1 MHFTEEQLKHY
12 AKPLSDTE
20 KNMCKN
26 VIKMVRESLQTLGFE
41 AEGDIDVLNEDTFSY
56 RIKMK
61 KSSASYKINIFVK
74 GSYANNTNVR
84 QNSDVD
90 IAIVREDVF
99 YTQFRKGVNREN
111 YNFTQANESPFAY
124 KDEVEKALKQKF
136 DSADIQRGNKAI
148 RINGNTYRKEADC
161 VPCLRYRDY
170 RKDFSFNTENYVG
183 GIKIFSDKG
192 EEIINYPE
200 QHIDNGVIKNK
211 NTNYNYKKM
220 VRIIKEMRHQ
230 LIEQGNKN
238 AKNTSSFGVEGLIWN
253 IPDFYFI
260 KYSSF
265 GFIFE
270 ELINYLEMKLSDINY
285 FKEANGILNLCNTP
299 EKIKI
304 YQQFVRDLGN
314 HFNYKYGASNGA

>member
-1 MHFTEEQLKHY
+1 MHFTEEQLKRY

-90 IAIVREDVF
+90 IAVVREDVF
-99 YTQFRKGVNREN
+99 YTEFRTGVSRES
-111 YNFTQANESPFAY
+111 YNLTQANESFFAY
-124 KDEVEKALKQKF
+124 KDEVEEALKQKF
-136 DSADIQRGNKAI
+136 GSTEVQRGNKAI

-170 RKDFSFNTENYVG
+170 QKDFSFNTENYVG

-192 EEIINYPE
+192 EKIINYPE

-211 NTNYNYKKM
+211 STSYNYKKM
-220 VRIIKEMRHQ
+220 VRIIKEMRYQ
-230 LIEQGNKN
+230 LIEQENKN

-253 IPDFYFI
+253 VPNSYFT
-260 KYSSF
+260 KYSSY

-270 ELINYLEMKLSDINY
+270 ELINYLERNLCDIIY
-285 FKEANGILNLCNTP
+285 FKEANGILNLCNTS
-299 EKIKI
+299 EKINI
-304 YQQFVRDLGN
+304 YQQFVRDLGKY
-314 HFNYKYGASNGA
+314 FNYKYGVSNGA

>member
-1 MHFTEEQLKHY
+1 MQNRY
-12 AKPLSDTE
+12 RIQ

-26 VIKMVRESLQTLGFE
+26 VIKMVRESLQTGFE

-99 YTQFRKGVNREN
+99 YTQFKGVNREN

-148 RINGNTYRKEADC
+148 RINGNTYRKEADSA
-161 VPCLRYRDY
+161 LLKIQRDY

-183 GIKIFSDKG
+183 GIKIF
-192 EEIINYPE
+192 
-200 QHIDNGVIKNK
+200 
-211 NTNYNYKKM
+211 
-220 VRIIKEMRHQ
+220 
-230 LIEQGNKN
+230 
-238 AKNTSSFGVEGLIWN
+238 F
-253 IPDFYFI
+253 
-260 KYSSF
+260 
-265 GFIFE
+265 
-270 ELINYLEMKLSDINY
+270 
-285 FKEANGILNLCNTP
+285 
-299 EKIKI
+299 
-304 YQQFVRDLGN
+304 
-314 HFNYKYGASNGA
+314 